1 MTTPKEVTRL
11 VERFG
16 ENREAYLSR
25 EYNETQ
31 LRREFLD
38 PFFKALGWDVDNEQ
52 GYAEAYKDVVHE
64 DAIKVGGATKAPDY
78 AFRIGG
84 TRKFFVEAKRPSVGI
99 KDDPNAAYQ
108 LRRYAWSAKLPLSI
122 LTDFEEFAVYDCRV
136 RPNKDDKASTART
149 LYFTYDEYESK
160 WDEIA
165 GIFARDAIL
174 KGSFDKYVE
183 AKKKRGTAE
192 VDDAFLKEIEGW
204 RDVLARNIALRN
216 TGLSNREVNFAV
228 QRTIDRIIFL
238 RICEDRGIEMYR
250 QLMALRNG
258 HDVYRRLCEV
268 FRNAD
273 DRYNSGLFH
282 FRKEKG
288 RGEVPDELTL
298 GLQIDDKVLKDVFKD
313 LYYPDSPY
321 EFSVLPADILGH
333 IYEQF
338 LGKVIRLTPAH
349 RAVVE
354 EKPEVRKAGGV
365 YYTPTYIV
373 DYIVEHTV
381 GKLLEDK
388 TPNQAAKLRVLDPA
402 CGSGSFLL
410 GAYQRLLD
418 WHLVWYSENDPAKH
432 AKGRNPR
439 IYRAMTPSPLAEEGP
454 SPSSSSAGTAPSS
467 PSGKGHLSPS
477 PSGRGPFSP
486 SPPGRGQGEGTWRL
500 TTAEKKRIL
509 LNNIYGVDIDP
520 QAVEVTKLSLLLKVL
535 EGESEETLGKTLRM
549 FHERALP
556 DLGEN
561 IKCGNSLIG
570 PDFYEGK
577 QLSLIDEEER
587 YRINAFDWHAE
598 FPHIFPS
605 PPGRGQGEGGGFDA
619 VIGNP
624 PYIRIQAMK
633 EWAPIEVEF
642 YKQRYTAASKGNYDI
657 YVVFVERA
665 LQLLNKSGRMG
676 FILPHK
682 FFQAKY
688 GEPLRGL
695 IAGGRHV
702 GEVVHFGAH
711 QIFTGAT
718 TYTCLLF
725 LHKDGRSDF
734 QYVKIDDLDSWRT
747 EGRAVTGCIA
757 ADRLTKDEWNLVAG
771 REAALFD
778 RLCGCP
784 QKLGDVADIFVGIQ
798 TSADAVF
805 IMDLVEE
812 TEQALV
818 LKSKALDGEW
828 SFEKDLVFPL
838 VSGTDV
844 QRYGPLP
851 KRQYVLFPYLVDGDI
866 ASLLDFGVLSKRY
879 PETANYLLKNRQVL
893 EARENGRGKGAEWYG
908 YIYRKNLAR
917 QSVKKICVPRLVDA
931 LRAAYDPAGDHFLD
945 NVDVGGVAPKRAH
958 NEEGYLFLLG
968 LLNSSLLRWF
978 FPFVSVPFRGGW
990 LSANRQFLSQ
1000 LPVRTIDFSDPVDK
1014 ARHDR
1019 MVSLVHTMLD
1029 LHNQLATRT
1038 EHERT
1043 TLQRQIDATDKQID
1057 QLVYELYGLT
1067 DKEIRIVEEAIS
1079 SGK

>member
-1 MTTPKEVTRL
+1 MKAPKEVGRL
-11 VERFG
+11 VERFR
-16 ENREAYLSR
+16 ENREAYLST
-25 EYNETQ
+25 EYNELT
-31 LRREFLD
+31 LRREFLE

-52 GYAEAYKDVVHE
+52 GHAEAYKDVIHE
-64 DAIKVGGATKAPDY
+64 DAIKVGGVTKAPDY

-149 LYFTYDEYESK
+149 FYFTYDEYESK

-165 GIFARDAIL
+165 GIFSRDAIL
-174 KGSFDKYVE
+174 TGSFDKYVE
-183 AKKKRGTAE
+183 AKRKRGTAE

-238 RICEDRGIEMYR
+238 RICEDRGIEGYG
-250 QLMALRNG
+250 QLMALRNA
-258 HDVYRRLCEV
+258 HDVYQRLCEV

-282 FRKEKG
+282 FRKERG
-288 RGEVPDELTL
+288 RGESPDELTL
-298 GLQIDDKVLKDVFKD
+298 GLEIDDKVLKDVFKD

-381 GKLLEDK
+381 GKLLEGK
-388 TPNQAAKLRVLDPA
+388 TPNQVAKLRVLDLA

-418 WHLVWYSENDPAKH
+418 WHLTWCVENEPAKH
-432 AKGRNPR
+432 AKGRKPKVFQ
-439 IYRAMTPSPLAEEGP
+439 GP
-454 SPSSSSAGTAPSS
+454 G
-467 PSGKGHLSPS
+467 GD
-477 PSGRGPFSP
+477 
-486 SPPGRGQGEGTWRL
+486 WRL

-535 EGESEETLGKTLRM
+535 DGESEETLGKTLRM

-587 YRINAFDWHAE
+587 YRINAFDWGVE
-598 FPHIFPS
+598 FSGII
-605 PPGRGQGEGGGFDA
+605 EAGGFDA

-624 PYIRIQAMK
+624 PYIRIQRIPRA
-633 EWAPIEVEF
+633 EADYAF
-642 YKQRYTAASKGNYDI
+642 AAYESANGKADLS
-657 YVVFVERA
+657 VLFLERA
-665 LQLLNKSGRMG
+665 FSLLNKRGLAG
-676 FILPHK
+676 FICTSQWL
-682 FFQAKY
+682 QTDY
-688 GEPLRGL
+688 GKGTRRMLS
-695 IAGGRHV
+695 
-702 GEVVHFGAH
+702 
-711 QIFTGAT
+711 
-718 TYTCLLF
+718 
-725 LHKDGRSDF
+725 DGRLHELVDF
-734 QYVKIDDLDSWRT
+734 GSLSVFRGASTYPAIVVLGPRRVPRVKLKSVPGSHALNLETLEGLSYDSIATSSLSESPWSFGQFSLEDVL
-747 EGRAVTGCIA
+747 EGQG
-757 ADRLTKDEWNLVAG
+757 LGWQ
-771 REAALFD
+771 
-778 RLCGCP
+778 P
-784 QKLGDVADIFVGIQ
+784 LGDWGAPRIGAKSGMNDVFVISRDLAEELGLESELLLPYAYRGSEIARFCHVAP
-798 TSADAVF
+798 
-805 IMDLVEE
+805 
-812 TEQALV
+812 QAL
-818 LKSKALDGEW
+818 LIYPYQRGQDGSSMLIGE
-828 SFEKDLVFPL
+828 E
-838 VSGTDV
+838 
-844 QRYGPLP
+844 
-851 KRQYVLFPYLVDGDI
+851 
-866 ASLLDFGVLSKRY
+866 
-879 PETANYLLKNRQVL
+879 
-893 EARENGRGKGAEWYG
+893 
-908 YIYRKNLAR
+908 
-917 QSVKKICVPRLVDA
+917 A
-931 LRAAYDPAGDHFLD
+931 LRAGFPNVHEYLVQHKARLRERRDTRRLYATGEDWYRHLRPGSFEYIDPGKIVFKGIAMRSCAGLLEGGTAFDGANCPAIAVEGLGES
-945 NVDVGGVAPKRAH
+945 DVF
-958 NEEGYLFLLG
+958 YLLG
-968 LLNSSLLRWF
+968 ILNSR
-978 FPFVSVPFRGGW
+978 VAAYYFRQVCPAK
-990 LSANRQFLSQ
+990 LSGYIRMGSTQLSR
-1000 LPVRTIDFSDPVDK
+1000 LPVRDPKEVRTLSPK
-1014 ARHDR
+1014 NLEQLVASVNR
-1019 MVSLVHTMLD
+1019 MVD
-1029 LHNQLATRT
+1029 LCQRKPSTRDG
-1038 EHERT
+1038 HGRDII
-1043 TLQRQIDATDKQID
+1043 QREIDATDTRID
-1057 QLVYELYGLT
+1057 QLVYELYGLAE
-1067 DKEIRIVEEAIS
+1067 KEIRIVEEAT
-1079 SGK
+1079 K

>member
-1 MTTPKEVTRL
+1 MTAPKEVKRL
-11 VERFG
+11 VERFR
-16 ENREAYLSR
+16 ENRDAYLSSA
-25 EYNETQ
+25 YNETQ

-99 KDDPNAAYQ
+99 KDDPDAAYQ

-149 LYFTYDEYESK
+149 LYFTYDEYEAK

-174 KGSFDKYVE
+174 KGSFDRYVE
-183 AKKKRGTAE
+183 AKRKRGTAE

-228 QRTIDRIIFL
+228 QRTIDQIIFL
-238 RICEDRGIEMYR
+238 RICEDRGIEAYG

-288 RGEVPDELTL
+288 RGEAPDELTL
-298 GLQIDDKVLKDVFKD
+298 GLRIDDKVLKDVFKD

-373 DYIVEHTV
+373 AYIVEHTV
-381 GKLLEDK
+381 GKLLEGK
-388 TPNQAAKLRVLDPA
+388 KPNQVAKLRVLDPA

-418 WHLVWYSENDPAKH
+418 WHLAWYAENDPAKH
-432 AKGRNPR
+432 AKGRKPK
-439 IYRAMTPSPLAEEGP
+439 IFQG
-454 SPSSSSAGTAPSS
+454 AG
-467 PSGKGHLSPS
+467 GD
-477 PSGRGPFSP
+477 
-486 SPPGRGQGEGTWRL
+486 WRL

-520 QAVEVTKLSLLLKVL
+520 QAVNVTKLSLLLKVL
-535 EGESEETLGKTLRM
+535 EGESGETLGKTLRM

-598 FPHIFPS
+598 FPEIMKA
-605 PPGRGQGEGGGFDA
+605 GGFDT

-624 PYIRIQAMK
+624 PYLRIQGLREFHESEIPYLAGAYESAVKRFDLYMVFAERGFRLLRPGGVLGYICPHK
-633 EWAPIEVEF
+633 FANADSGSGFRAFLVSSAALARFISFGDSPIFSNASTYTGLLFLTKRDNKSFRYVELSGDIPADLSRASDSCYTSYEFSSLSAAPW
-642 YKQRYTAASKGNYDI
+642 
-657 YVVFVERA
+657 
-665 LQLLNKSGRMG
+665 LLLNKPSQGLLTKLESRG
-676 FILPHK
+676 V
-682 FFQAKY
+682 
-688 GEPLRGL
+688 PL
-695 IAGGRHV
+695 
-702 GEVVHFGAH
+702 GEVMQHILVGV
-711 QIFTGAT
+711 QSG
-718 TYTCLLF
+718 
-725 LHKDGRSDF
+725 
-734 QYVKIDDLDSWRT
+734 IDAIHVVAAPS
-747 EGRAVTGCIA
+747 ERAG
-757 ADRLTKDEWNLVAG
+757 
-771 REAALFD
+771 
-778 RLCGCP
+778 
-784 QKLGDVADIFVGIQ
+784 
-798 TSADAVF
+798 
-805 IMDLVEE
+805 DLVSVFSERAG
-812 TEQALV
+812 EQV
-818 LKSKALDGEW
+818 LLERDLIRPLLTGE
-828 SFEKDLVFPL
+828 
-838 VSGTDV
+838 DV
-844 QRYGPLP
+844 QRFGTLTWSHYCIYPYKLLDGSTVILEEEELRTRFPHGFEYLQRFRQELRETRVRQRTNP
-851 KRQYVLFPYLVDGDI
+851 KYWYSCHRSRDMSVFETRRVITPEISHGCNMAICPGGIYHNTQVY
-866 ASLLDFGVLSKRY
+866 SLLPGADVPEPLEYWLGILNSRVLWWFLSRTGAVLRGGYYRFK
-879 PETANYLLKNRQVL
+879 TNYL
-893 EARENGRGKGAEWYG
+893 APFP
-908 YIYRKNLAR
+908 
-917 QSVKKICVPRLVDA
+917 VPQHIPSHDSSAGVRDTLVA
-931 LRAAYDPAGDHFLD
+931 AVRHAQELR
-945 NVDVGGVAPKRAH
+945 
-958 NEEGYLFLLG
+958 
-968 LLNSSLLRWF
+968 
-978 FPFVSVPFRGGW
+978 
-990 LSANRQFLSQ
+990 
-1000 LPVRTIDFSDPVDK
+1000 
-1014 ARHDR
+1014 
-1019 MVSLVHTMLD
+1019 
-1029 LHNQLATRT
+1029 QLAGAAKTN
-1038 EHERT
+1038 HE
-1043 TLQRQIDATDKQID
+1043 LQLSGRQINATDRQID

-1067 DKEIRIVEEAIS
+1067 DKEIRIVEEATR
-1079 SGK
+1079 